1 MHVRPWSFLLCGRR
15 AFSRAPGRGHRIQA
29 PLSARDLLARAGG
42 WEWAENWSEEMT
54 EMQKKAV
61 KIRRKVPWDNT
72 CPEGSI
78 RVGVPAFVS
87 GRLVTAYQ
95 HPKCFLEKSVTF
107 DEYETKGGSC
117 QCKAMRTKINRGELR
132 CVINTG
138 NSKFSLCAKAL
149 KLLKPAVKMTGAK
162 TIKPAAF
169 VKGSGIAKL
178 KNAKN
183 KKVVEKE
190 LGLK

>member
-1 MHVRPWSFLLCGRR
+1 MSTIVYSAEVKARPAVLVEEAKTSRSSCRACGQPI
-15 AFSRAPGRGHRIQA
+15 AQ
-29 PLSARDLLARAGG
+29 
-42 WEWAENWSEEMT
+42 
-54 EMQKKAV
+54 
-61 KIRRKVPWDNT
+61 
-72 CPEGSI
+72 GSI